1 MVLIGGTKLESGD
14 LLANTYTV
22 RMQKC
27 FGFPTD
33 PHFFAPNTPSV
44 LIFGS
49 KLCEQFA
56 VEDTQFP
63 THLCCATNHCLQAQ
77 RVSPS
82 KMNSASS

>member
-49 KLCEQFA
+49 KLCEQCA
-56 VEDTQFP
+56 VEDTVSYP
-63 THLCCATNHCLQAQ
+63 SVLCYQSL
-77 RVSPS
+77 P
-82 KMNSASS
+82 ASTESVPLKDE